1 MKTNLIIIKLLKQN
15 VLDNNYD
22 GDNDNKNLNKINLRK
37 ICGDTEN
44 RFKKDSQIFRIFLK

>member
-44 RFKKDSQIFRIFLK
+44 RFKKDRQIFRIFLK